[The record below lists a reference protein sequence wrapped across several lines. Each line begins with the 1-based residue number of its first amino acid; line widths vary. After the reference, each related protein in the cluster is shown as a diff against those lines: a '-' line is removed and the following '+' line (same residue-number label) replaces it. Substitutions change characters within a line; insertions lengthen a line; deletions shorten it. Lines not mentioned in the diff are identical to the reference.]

1 MMGVMA
7 RERGGQLFAT
17 DERFVSN
24 SPEFPFPTESPAGF
38 VSTTA

>member
-17 DERFVSN
+17 DERLVNN
-24 SPEFPFPTESPAGF
+24 SSQFLFPTDLPAGF